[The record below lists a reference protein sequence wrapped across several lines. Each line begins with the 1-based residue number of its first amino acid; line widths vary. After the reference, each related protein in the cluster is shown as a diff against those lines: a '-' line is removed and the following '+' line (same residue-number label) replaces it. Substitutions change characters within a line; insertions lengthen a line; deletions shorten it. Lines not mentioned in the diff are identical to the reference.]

1 MSFKRLKQFARTRER
16 DRIGMP
22 VRNFLYIVDNE
33 LVMFPTREI
42 KTKQANKQTNKQTN
56 KQANKQTNKP
66 TNKQTDEKAPYS

>member
-42 KTKQANKQTNKQTN
+42 KTKQANKQTNKQTS
-56 KQANKQTNKP
+56 KQTNKQTNKKQSKKQ
-66 TNKQTDEKAPYS
+66 TNK